1 MGSHLMAS
9 SQLQKKK
16 KKKTN
21 LGSSLKKALK
31 TFKTTKQNKAFTVK
45 NNLTKYVVFSMV
57 SD

>member
-1 MGSHLMAS
+1 MAS
-9 SQLQKKK
+9 SQLQKK

-31 TFKTTKQNKAFTVK
+31 TSKTTKQNKAFTVK